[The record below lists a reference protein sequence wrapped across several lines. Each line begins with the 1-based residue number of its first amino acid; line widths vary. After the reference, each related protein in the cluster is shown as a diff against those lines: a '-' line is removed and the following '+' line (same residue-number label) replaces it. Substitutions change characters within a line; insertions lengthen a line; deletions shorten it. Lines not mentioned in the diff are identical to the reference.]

1 MADISS
7 IKKKLTFNLVLV
19 NAYFARLKQALSDK
33 ADHLSSE
40 GIGWLGTML
49 IHCATIPSLLGLI
62 FAVSDALPSLD
73 VVLFIWFGLL
83 LFFIRALINR
93 DMLSIITHG
102 IGFFIQAVLLGV
114 IVFK

>member
-1 MADISS
+1 LVDISS
-7 IKKKLTFNLVLV
+7 IKTKIAFNLQVV
-19 NAYFARLKQALSDK
+19 NNYFSKLKQALSDK

-83 LFFIRALINR
+83 LFFIKALINR

-102 IGFFIQAVLLGV
+102 IGFFIQAVLLGIV
-114 IVFK
+114 VFK

>member
-1 MADISS
+1 M
-7 IKKKLTFNLVLV
+7 KLNLELI
-19 NAYFARLKQALSDK
+19 NSYFDKLKLAIIAKS
-33 ADHLSSE
+33 DHLSSE

-62 FAVSDALPSLD
+62 FAVSDVLPSLD

-83 LFFIRALINR
+83 LFFIKALINR

-102 IGFFIQAVLLGV
+102 VGFFIQAVLLGV
-114 IVFK
+114 VVFK